1 MKNTRYTDEQIAFA
15 FKQVETGISVAEV
28 IRRMGISDQTF
39 YRWKKLYGGLGVG
52 ELRRHGTDGSCACYG
67 RNDPVD
73 GVVRVRIPRPDRAR
87 RLVDDGDVGPELT
100 IHLAEVPAEVD
111 RRRGERDGL
120 DATSANDIR
129 VPGCRDSGGVEGRH
143 AVAPDSTDVGE
154 PTARVDRGAR
164 DG

>member
-73 GVVRVRIPRPDRAR
+73 G
-87 RLVDDGDVGPELT
+87 GS
-100 IHLAEVPAEVD
+100 HPAQ
-111 RRRGERDGL
+111 
-120 DATSANDIR
+120 N
-129 VPGCRDSGGVEGRH
+129 
-143 AVAPDSTDVGE
+143 AV
-154 PTARVDRGAR
+154 RVDRYR
-164 DG
+164 LTENC